1 MLIVCPSCESE
12 FAIDPALL
20 RPNGRKLR
28 CANCRE
34 VFFIDA
40 PEDDEAFDAD
50 DPVAASLARRMRG
63 GDDDG
68 DHDGPEIAVDA
79 SNLRASGGT
88 PGHSGRSGPGRR
100 LTGLLAGTGR
110 AIGAGLRR
118 LPVTPILA
126 MLLVGLVIG
135 ALIGRESVVRQLP
148 ATAQLYERAGM
159 PVNLRGL
166 ELMEVRSER
175 TREDDG
181 EFLTVYG
188 TIVNRT
194 DRSHMVPPVSVILRG
209 ETGQSVY
216 SWSVETD
223 RRTLHP
229 GENVGFRARLVAP
242 PPEARQ
248 VLVRFA
254 PNADIAGGRD

>member
-20 RPNGRKLR
+20 QPNGRKLR
-28 CANCRE
+28 CANCRD

-40 PEDDEAFDAD
+40 PEDEEGFDAD
-50 DPVAASLARRMRG
+50 DPVAASLARRMHG
-63 GDDDG
+63 E

-79 SNLRASGGT
+79 SSTSAALHGSRRAPGG
-88 PGHSGRSGPGRR
+88 GGRSGV
-100 LTGLLAGTGR
+100 TGALAGMGR
-110 AIGAGLRR
+110 GIGAGLRR

-126 MLLVGLVIG
+126 MLLVGIVIG
-135 ALIGRESVVRQLP
+135 ALIGRESVVRQIP

-194 DRSHMVPPVSVILRG
+194 DRSHMVPPIAVVLRE

-216 SWSVETD
+216 SWSVEAD

>member
-28 CANCRE
+28 CASCRE

-40 PEDDEAFDAD
+40 PEDDDDLDAD

-63 GDDDG
+63 ESP
-68 DHDGPEIAVDA
+68 DGPEIAVAA
-79 SNLRASGGT
+79 SNARAAAPTLRAERASPGWLSRLASGIAG
-88 PGHSGRSGPGRR
+88 
-100 LTGLLAGTGR
+100 GLAR
-110 AIGAGLRR
+110 I
-118 LPVTPILA
+118 PVTPILA
-126 MLLVGLVIG
+126 MLLVGIVIG
-135 ALIGRESVVRQLP
+135 ALIGRESVVRQVP
-148 ATAQLYERAGM
+148 ATAGLFEMAGM

-166 ELMEVRSER
+166 ELMEVASER

-181 EFLTVYG
+181 EYLSVTG

-194 DRSHMVPPVSVILRG
+194 DRSHMVPPIAIILR
-209 ETGQSVY
+209 EEAGQPVY
-216 SWSVETD
+216 SWNVEAD

-229 GENVGFRARLVAP
+229 GENVRFRARLVAP

-254 PNADIAGGRD
+254 PTVGIAHGRD

>member
-28 CANCRE
+28 CASCRE
-34 VFFIDA
+34 VFFIDG
-40 PEDDEAFDAD
+40 PEDEDGFDED
-50 DPVAASLARRMRG
+50 DPVAASLSRRMRG
-63 GDDDG
+63 EET
-68 DHDGPEIAVDA
+68 DGPEIATEALA
-79 SNLRASGGT
+79 SRNVAPAQIPAGKT
-88 PGHSGRSGPGRR
+88 GPGNVAR
-100 LTGLLAGTGR
+100 LRQVAGNILGR
-110 AIGAGLRR
+110 FPL
-118 LPVTPILA
+118 TPILA
-126 MLLVGLVIG
+126 MLLVGIVIG
-135 ALIGRESVVRQLP
+135 ALIGRESVVRRLP
-148 ATAQLYERAGM
+148 ETAGLFEMAGM

-166 ELMEVRSER
+166 ELIEVTSER

-181 EFLTVYG
+181 EYLSVHG

-194 DRSHMVPPVSVILRG
+194 DRSHMVPPIAVILRE
-209 ETGQSVY
+209 ETGQPVY
-216 SWSVETD
+216 SWNVEAD

-229 GENVGFRARLVAP
+229 GENVRFRARLVAP

-254 PNADIAGGRD
+254 PTADIAGGRD

>member
-12 FAIDPALL
+12 FAIDPELL

-28 CANCRE
+28 CANCRD

-40 PEDDEAFDAD
+40 PDDDAMMDPD

-63 GDDDG
+63 EEM
-68 DHDGPEIAVDA
+68 DGPEIAVEA
-79 SNLRASGGT
+79 ENLRPATAASA
-88 PGHSGRSGPGRR
+88 RGPRAGIPAR
-100 LTGLLAGTGR
+100 LAGGLV
-110 AIGAGLRR
+110 AAFAGLAAGFRR

-126 MLLVGLVIG
+126 MLLVGIVIG
-135 ALIGRESVVRQLP
+135 ALIGRESVVRRLP
-148 ATAQLYERAGM
+148 ATAGLYEMAGM
-159 PVNLRGL
+159 SVNLRGL
-166 ELMEVRSER
+166 ELVEVSSER

-181 EFLTVYG
+181 EYLTVYG

-194 DRSHMVPPVSVILRG
+194 DRSHMVPPVAVILRAQN
-209 ETGQSVY
+209 GQSVY
-216 SWSVETD
+216 SWSVEAD

-229 GENVGFRARLVAP
+229 GENVSFRARLVAP

-254 PNADIAGGRD
+254 PTADLAGGRD

>member
-1 MLIVCPSCESE
+1 MLIVCPSCASE

-28 CANCRE
+28 CASCRE

-40 PEDDEAFDAD
+40 PEDDDMDLDPD
-50 DPVAASLARRMRG
+50 DPVAASLARRMQG
-63 GDDDG
+63 EAA
-68 DHDGPEIAVDA
+68 DGPEIAVDA
-79 SNLRASGGT
+79 SNARTAAPAIEARGAR
-88 PGHSGRSGPGRR
+88 PVGPGRLSR
-100 LTGLLAGTGR
+100 LLAGL
-110 AIGAGLRR
+110 AGGVARI
-118 LPVTPILA
+118 PVTPILA
-126 MLLVGLVIG
+126 MLLVGILIG
-135 ALIGRESVVRQLP
+135 ALIGRESVVRQVP
-148 ATAQLYERAGM
+148 ATAGLYELAGM

-166 ELMEVRSER
+166 ELIDITSER

-181 EFLTVYG
+181 EYLTVHG

-194 DRSHMVPPVSVILRG
+194 DRSHMVPPVAVVLRE
-209 ETGQSVY
+209 ETGQPVY
-216 SWSVETD
+216 SWSVEAE

-229 GENVGFRARLVAP
+229 GENVRFRARLVAP

-254 PNADIAGGRD
+254 PNAEIAGGRD

>member
-28 CANCRE
+28 CASCRE

-40 PEDDEAFDAD
+40 PDDEDGFDEE

-63 GDDDG
+63 VDEA
-68 DHDGPEIAVDA
+68 GPEIAVDA
-79 SNLRASGGT
+79 HNLRPAAHGAGGRGVGL
-88 PGHSGRSGPGRR
+88 PHR
-100 LTGLLAGTGR
+100 LTGAVAGLFNG
-110 AIGAGLRR
+110 IGGALRR
-118 LPVTPILA
+118 LPLTPIFA
-126 MLLVGLVIG
+126 MLLLGIVIG
-135 ALIGRESVVRQLP
+135 GLIGRESVVRQLP
-148 ATAQLYERAGM
+148 ATAQLYEMAGM

-181 EFLTVYG
+181 EYLTVYG

-194 DRSHMVPPVSVILRG
+194 DRSHMVPPVAVILRA

-216 SWSVETD
+216 SWSVEAD

>member
-28 CANCRE
+28 CASCRE

-40 PEDDEAFDAD
+40 PDDEEGFDAD

-63 GDDDG
+63 EDEA
-68 DHDGPEIAVDA
+68 GPEIAVDA
-79 SNLRASGGT
+79 RNLRATAHDASGQRTG
-88 PGHSGRSGPGRR
+88 GLLRR
-100 LTGLLAGTGR
+100 LTGTVTGLAFGIGGT
-110 AIGAGLRR
+110 LRR
-118 LPVTPILA
+118 LPLTPIFA
-126 MLLVGLVIG
+126 MLLLGMVIG
-135 ALIGRESVVRQLP
+135 GLIGRESVVRQLP
-148 ATAQLYERAGM
+148 ATAQLYEMAGM

-181 EFLTVYG
+181 EYLTVHG

-194 DRSHMVPPVSVILRG
+194 DRSHMVPPVAVILRA
-209 ETGQSVY
+209 ETGQPVY
-216 SWSVETD
+216 SWNVEAD

-242 PPEARQ
+242 PAEARQ

-254 PNADIAGGRD
+254 PNAEIAGGRD

>member
-34 VFFIDA
+34 VFFIDT
-40 PEDDEAFDAD
+40 PEDDEDFDAD
-50 DPVAASLARRMRG
+50 DPVAASLARRMHG
-63 GDDDG
+63 EDI
-68 DHDGPEIAVDA
+68 DGPEIAVDA
-79 SNLRASGGT
+79 QNLRPVTTTAAGKRRGGI
-88 PGHSGRSGPGRR
+88 PGR
-100 LTGLLAGTGR
+100 LAGGF
-110 AIGAGLRR
+110 AAACAGIVNGFRR

-126 MLLVGLVIG
+126 MLLVGMVIG
-135 ALIGRESVVRQLP
+135 GLIGRESVVRQLP
-148 ATAQLYERAGM
+148 ATAGLYEMAGM

-166 ELMEVRSER
+166 ELVEVSSER

-181 EFLTVYG
+181 EYLTVYG

-194 DRSHMVPPVSVILRG
+194 DRSHMVPPVSVMLRA
-209 ETGQSVY
+209 ETGQPVY
-216 SWSVETD
+216 SWSVEAD

-229 GENVGFRARLVAP
+229 GENVSFRARLVAP

-254 PNADIAGGRD
+254 PTADIAAGGD

>member
-20 RPNGRKLR
+20 QPNGRKLR

-50 DPVAASLARRMRG
+50 DPVAASLARRMHG
-63 GDDDG
+63 QDANGN
-68 DHDGPEIAVDA
+68 EIAVEADNRRMSA
-79 SNLRASGGT
+79 QAAV
-88 PGHSGRSGPGRR
+88 HSGKPAATQR
-100 LTGLLAGTGR
+100 LTGSIAATGR
-110 AIGAGLRR
+110 GMGAVFGR
-118 LPVTPILA
+118 LPVVPILA

-135 ALIGRESVVRQLP
+135 ALIGRESVVRQIP

-175 TREDDG
+175 TRENDG

-194 DRSHMVPPVSVILRG
+194 DRSHMVPPVAVILRG
-209 ETGQSVY
+209 ETGQPVY
-216 SWSVETD
+216 SWNVETD

>member
-28 CANCRE
+28 CASCRE

-40 PEDDEAFDAD
+40 PEDDDADFDPD

-63 GDDDG
+63 EEEGSGD
-68 DHDGPEIAVDA
+68 IAVDA
-79 SNLRASGGT
+79 SNGRAAPSSAGARHAREAGPGLLTRLASG
-88 PGHSGRSGPGRR
+88 
-100 LTGLLAGTGR
+100 LAGSFSQ
-110 AIGAGLRR
+110 I
-118 LPVTPILA
+118 PVTPILA
-126 MLLVGLVIG
+126 MLLVGIVIG

-148 ATAQLYERAGM
+148 ATAGLYEMAGM

-166 ELMEVRSER
+166 ELIEVTSER

-181 EFLTVYG
+181 EYLSVHG

-194 DRSHMVPPVSVILRG
+194 DRSHMVPPIAVILRE
-209 ETGQSVY
+209 ETGQPVY
-216 SWSVETD
+216 SWSVEAD

-229 GENVGFRARLVAP
+229 GENVRFRARLVAP

-254 PNADIAGGRD
+254 PTADIARGRD